1 MAGLEP
7 AMTSTQ
13 RFFLRLR
20 ERAVRGYELLLYAFL
35 LALMFSV
42 PLAASPAAGE
52 EPAHCGNAHSSSG
65 VYTR

>member
-1 MAGLEP
+1 
-7 AMTSTQ
+7 MTSTQ
-13 RFFLRLR
+13 RLFQRLR

-42 PLAASPAAGE
+42 ALAVPPALGE
-52 EPAHCGNAHSSSG
+52 EPAQCGNSHSSTG